1 MAVLS
6 IWLTYIEYSFTTF
19 SMEFAKEFSAFLY
32 EKKIIRFGDFTLASG
47 KKSPYY
53 IDLRL
58 VPSYP
63 IYYRKMIKG
72 LQNIIAEDVGFES
85 FHSLVSVPTGG
96 LVVAASLAI
105 EIVKP
110 IIYVRKEAK
119 EHGTGKAVEGVT
131 CQDMKLLM
139 IEDVVTSGGSVIN
152 AIKSIKDEKMQVTD
166 AYAIV
171 DRMEG
176 ATEALQAEGVKL
188 HSLLTIKQIAES
200 LFEQKLITEDVLNQV
215 KERIQ

>member
-1 MAVLS
+1 MDFVK
-6 IWLTYIEYSFTTF
+6 
-19 SMEFAKEFSAFLY
+19 EFATFLY

-58 VPSYP
+58 VPSFP
-63 IYYRKMIKG
+63 HEYRKMIKG
-72 LQNIIAEDVGFES
+72 LQNLIANDVGFEN

-96 LVVAASLAI
+96 LIVAASLAT

-110 IIYVRKEAK
+110 LIYVRKQAK

-152 AIKSIKDEKMQVTD
+152 AIKSIKEEKMVVTD
-166 AYAIV
+166 AYAVI

-176 ATEALQAEGVKL
+176 ATQALQAEDVNL
-188 HSLLTIKQIAES
+188 HSLLTINDITQS
-200 LFEQKLITEDVLNQV
+200 LFEQKLITEDTLKQV
-215 KERIQ
+215 QARIK

>member
-1 MAVLS
+1 MDFVK
-6 IWLTYIEYSFTTF
+6 
-19 SMEFAKEFSAFLY
+19 EFATFLY

-58 VPSYP
+58 VPSFP
-63 IYYRKMIKG
+63 HEYRKMIKE
-72 LQNIIAEDVGFES
+72 LQNLIAEDIGFEN

-96 LVVAASLAI
+96 LVVAASLAT

-110 IIYVRKEAK
+110 LIYVRKQAK

-139 IEDVVTSGGSVIN
+139 IEDVITSGGSVIN
-152 AIKSIKDEKMQVTD
+152 AIKSIKEKKMAVTD

-171 DRMEG
+171 DRKEG
-176 ATEALQAEGVKL
+176 ATQALRDEGVKL
-188 HSLLTIKQIAES
+188 HSLLTINDITQV
-200 LFEQKLITEDVLNQV
+200 LYDQKLITEDILNQV
-215 KERIQ
+215 KEITS

>member
-1 MAVLS
+1 
-6 IWLTYIEYSFTTF
+6 
-19 SMEFAKEFSAFLY
+19 MEFAKEFSAFLN

-72 LQNIIAEDVGFES
+72 LQNLIAEDVGLEN

-119 EHGTGKAVEGVT
+119 EHGTGKAVEGVI
-131 CQDMKLLM
+131 CHDMKLLM

-152 AIKSIKDEKMQVTD
+152 AIKSIKEEKMKVTD
-166 AYAIV
+166 TYAV
-171 DRMEG
+171 
-176 ATEALQAEGVKL
+176 AVSYT
-188 HSLLTIKQIAES
+188 HLTLPTKA
-200 LFEQKLITEDVLNQV
+200 
-215 KERIQ
+215 

>member
-1 MAVLS
+1 MGLVK
-6 IWLTYIEYSFTTF
+6 
-19 SMEFAKEFSAFLY
+19 EFATFLY

-47 KKSPYY
+47 RKSPYY

-58 VPSYP
+58 VPSFP
-63 IYYRKMIKG
+63 HEYRKMIKG
-72 LQNIIAEDVGFES
+72 LQNLIAEDIGFEN

-96 LVVAASLAI
+96 LVVAASLAT

-110 IIYVRKEAK
+110 LIYVRKQAK
-119 EHGTGKAVEGVT
+119 EHGTGKSVEGVT

-152 AIKSIKDEKMQVTD
+152 AIKSIKEEKMIVTD

-176 ATEALQAEGVKL
+176 ATQALRDEGVKL
-188 HSLLTIKQIAES
+188 HSLLTINDITQV
-200 LFEQKLITEDVLNQV
+200 LYDQKLITEDILNQV
-215 KERIQ
+215 KEITS

>member
-1 MAVLS
+1 
-6 IWLTYIEYSFTTF
+6 
-19 SMEFAKEFSAFLY
+19 MEFVKEFATFLF

-47 KKSPYY
+47 NKSPYY

-58 VPSYP
+58 VPSFP
-63 IYYRKMIKG
+63 HEYRKMIKG
-72 LQNIIAEDVGFES
+72 LQNLIADDIGFEN

-96 LVVAASLAI
+96 LVVAASLAT
-105 EIVKP
+105 EIIKP
-110 IIYVRKEAK
+110 LIYVRKQAK

-152 AIKSIKDEKMQVTD
+152 AIKSIREEKMIVTD
-166 AYAIV
+166 AYAVV

-176 ATEALQAEGVKL
+176 ATQALQVDGVKL
-188 HSLLTIKQIAES
+188 HSLLTINDITQS
-200 LFEQKLITEDVLNQV
+200 LFEQKLITEDVLKQV
-215 KERIQ
+215 QDRIK

>member
-1 MAVLS
+1 
-6 IWLTYIEYSFTTF
+6 
-19 SMEFAKEFSAFLY
+19 MEFAKEFASFLY

-63 IYYRKMIKG
+63 IQYRKMIKG
-72 LQNIIAEDVGFES
+72 LQNLIAKDIGFEN

-96 LVVAASLAI
+96 LVVAASLAT

-110 IIYVRKEAK
+110 LIYVRNKPK

-131 CQDMKLLM
+131 CQEMKLLM

-152 AIKSIKDEKMQVTD
+152 AIKTIKEEKMVVTD
-166 AYAIV
+166 AYAVV

-176 ATEALQAEGVKL
+176 AAQALEAEGVKL
-188 HSLLTIKQIAES
+188 HSLLTIKEIAEN
-200 LFEQKLITEDVLNQV
+200 LFEQKLISEDVLKQV
-215 KERIQ
+215 QDRVN

>member
-1 MAVLS
+1 
-6 IWLTYIEYSFTTF
+6 
-19 SMEFAKEFSAFLY
+19 MEFAKEFSAFLY
-32 EKKIIRFGDFTLASG
+32 EKNIIRFGDFTLASG

-58 VPSYP
+58 VPSFP

-72 LQNIIAEDVGFES
+72 LQNQIAEDIGFEN

-96 LVVAASLAI
+96 LVVAASLAT
-105 EIVKP
+105 EIIKP
-110 IIYVRKEAK
+110 LIYVRKEAK
-119 EHGTGKAVEGVT
+119 EHGTGKAVEGVI
-131 CQDMKLLM
+131 CHNMKLLM

-152 AIKSIKDEKMQVTD
+152 AIKSIKEEKMVVTD
-166 AYAIV
+166 AYAVV

-176 ATEALQAEGVKL
+176 ATEALFAEGVKL
-188 HSLLTIKQIAES
+188 HSLLTIKQIVES
-200 LFEQKLITEDVLNQV
+200 LYEQKLITEDVLNQV

>member
-1 MAVLS
+1 MGFVK
-6 IWLTYIEYSFTTF
+6 
-19 SMEFAKEFSAFLY
+19 EFATFLY

-47 KKSPYY
+47 TKSPYY

-58 VPSYP
+58 VPSFP
-63 IYYRKMIKG
+63 HEYRKMIKG
-72 LQNIIAEDVGFES
+72 LQNLIADDVGFEN

-96 LVVAASLAI
+96 LVVAASLAT

-110 IIYVRKEAK
+110 LIYVRKQAK

-152 AIKSIKDEKMQVTD
+152 AIKSIKEEKMIVTD
-166 AYAIV
+166 AYAVV

-188 HSLLTIKQIAES
+188 HSLSTINDITQN
-200 LFEQKLITEDVLNQV
+200 LFEQKLITENILKQV
-215 KERIQ
+215 QERIK

>member
-1 MAVLS
+1 
-6 IWLTYIEYSFTTF
+6 
-19 SMEFAKEFSAFLY
+19 
-32 EKKIIRFGDFTLASG
+32 
-47 KKSPYY
+47 
-53 IDLRL
+53 
-58 VPSYP
+58 
-63 IYYRKMIKG
+63 
-72 LQNIIAEDVGFES
+72 
-85 FHSLVSVPTGG
+85 
-96 LVVAASLAI
+96 
-105 EIVKP
+105 
-110 IIYVRKEAK
+110 
-119 EHGTGKAVEGVT
+119 
-131 CQDMKLLM
+131 M

-152 AIKSIKDEKMQVTD
+152 AIKSIKEEKMQVTD

>member
-1 MAVLS
+1 MDFVK
-6 IWLTYIEYSFTTF
+6 
-19 SMEFAKEFSAFLY
+19 EFATFLY

-58 VPSYP
+58 VPSFP
-63 IYYRKMIKG
+63 HEYRKMIKG
-72 LQNIIAEDVGFES
+72 LQNLIAEDIGFEN

-96 LVVAASLAI
+96 LVVAASLATD
-105 EIVKP
+105 IVKTL
-110 IIYVRKEAK
+110 IYVRKQAK

-152 AIKSIKDEKMQVTD
+152 AIKSIKEEKMVVTA
-166 AYAIV
+166 AYAVV

-176 ATEALQAEGVKL
+176 ATKALQSEGVKL
-188 HSLLTIKQIAES
+188 HSLLTINDITQN
-200 LFEQKLITEDVLNQV
+200 LFEQKLISEDVLKQV
-215 KERIQ
+215 QDRIN

>member
-1 MAVLS
+1 
-6 IWLTYIEYSFTTF
+6 
-19 SMEFAKEFSAFLY
+19 MEFAKEFSAFLY

-72 LQNIIAEDVGFES
+72 LQNIIAEDVGFEN

-152 AIKSIKDEKMQVTD
+152 AIKSIKEEKMTVTD

-171 DRMEG
+171 NRMEG

>member
-1 MAVLS
+1 MDFVK
-6 IWLTYIEYSFTTF
+6 
-19 SMEFAKEFSAFLY
+19 EFATFLY

-58 VPSYP
+58 VPSFP
-63 IYYRKMIKG
+63 HEYRKMIKE
-72 LQNIIAEDVGFES
+72 LQNLISEDVGFEN

-96 LVVAASLAI
+96 LVVAASLAT

-110 IIYVRKEAK
+110 LIYVRKQAK

-152 AIKSIKDEKMQVTD
+152 AIKSIKEEKMVVTD
-166 AYAIV
+166 ACAVV

-176 ATEALQAEGVKL
+176 ATEALLAEGIKL
-188 HSLLTIKQIAES
+188 HSLLTINDITQS
-200 LFEQKLITEDVLNQV
+200 LFEQKLITEDVLKQV
-215 KERIQ
+215 RDRIK

>member
-1 MAVLS
+1 
-6 IWLTYIEYSFTTF
+6 
-19 SMEFAKEFSAFLY
+19 MEFAKEFSVFLY
-32 EKKIIRFGDFTLASG
+32 EKKIFRFGDFTLASG

-58 VPSYP
+58 VPSFP
-63 IYYRKMIKG
+63 HEYRKMIKG
-72 LQNIIAEDVGFES
+72 LQNLIAEDIGFES

-96 LVVAASLAI
+96 LVVAASLAT

-110 IIYVRKEAK
+110 LIYVRKQAK

-152 AIKSIKDEKMQVTD
+152 AIKSIKEEKMVITD
-166 AYAIV
+166 VCAIV

-176 ATEALQAEGVKL
+176 ATEALLAECINL
-188 HSLLTIKQIAES
+188 HSLLTINDITQS
-200 LFEQKLITEDVLNQV
+200 LFEQKLITEDVLKQV
-215 KERIQ
+215 RDRIK

>member
-1 MAVLS
+1 
-6 IWLTYIEYSFTTF
+6 
-19 SMEFAKEFSAFLY
+19 MEFAKEFSTFLY

-63 IYYRKMIKG
+63 IEYRKMIKG
-72 LQNIIAEDVGFES
+72 LQNMIAEDVGLEN

-188 HSLLTIKQIAES
+188 HSLLTIKQIAEN

>member
-1 MAVLS
+1 
-6 IWLTYIEYSFTTF
+6 
-19 SMEFAKEFSAFLY
+19 MEFAKEFSAFLY

-72 LQNIIAEDVGFES
+72 LQNIIAEDVGFEN

-176 ATEALQAEGVKL
+176 ATEALQTEGVKL

>member
-1 MAVLS
+1 
-6 IWLTYIEYSFTTF
+6 
-19 SMEFAKEFSAFLY
+19 MEFVKEFSAFLY
-32 EKKIIRFGDFTLASG
+32 EKKIIRFGDFILASG

-63 IYYRKMIKG
+63 IQYRKMIKG
-72 LQNIIAEDVGFES
+72 LENMIVEYIGLEN

-110 IIYVRKEAK
+110 IIYVRDKPK
-119 EHGTGKAVEGVT
+119 EHGTGKSVEGVT
-131 CQDMKLLM
+131 CQHMKLLM
-139 IEDVVTSGGSVIN
+139 IEDVVTSGGSVIK
-152 AIKSIKDEKMQVTD
+152 AIKSIMEEKMTVRD
-166 AYAIV
+166 VYAVV

-176 ATEALQAEGVKL
+176 ASEALLAEGVKL
-188 HSLLTIKQIAES
+188 HSLLTIKQIVES
-200 LFEQKLITEDVLNQV
+200 LHEQKLITEDVLNQV

>member
-1 MAVLS
+1 MDFVK
-6 IWLTYIEYSFTTF
+6 
-19 SMEFAKEFSAFLY
+19 EFATFLH

-58 VPSYP
+58 VPSFP
-63 IYYRKMIKG
+63 HEYRKMIKG
-72 LQNIIAEDVGFES
+72 LQNLIANDVGFEN

-96 LVVAASLAI
+96 LVVAASLAT

-110 IIYVRKEAK
+110 LIYVRKQAK

-152 AIKSIKDEKMQVTD
+152 AIKSIKEEKMVVPD
-166 AYAIV
+166 AYAVV

-176 ATEALQAEGVKL
+176 ATQALQDEGVKL
-188 HSLLTIKQIAES
+188 HSLLTINDITQS
-200 LFEQKLITEDVLNQV
+200 LFEQKLITEDVLKQV
-215 KERIQ
+215 QDRIK

>member
-1 MAVLS
+1 
-6 IWLTYIEYSFTTF
+6 
-19 SMEFAKEFSAFLY
+19 MEFAKEFSAFLY

-63 IYYRKMIKG
+63 IQYRKMIKE
-72 LQNIIAEDVGFES
+72 LQNMITEYVELEN

-119 EHGTGKAVEGVT
+119 EHGTGKSVEGVT
-131 CQDMKLLM
+131 CQDMKL
-139 IEDVVTSGGSVIN
+139 
-152 AIKSIKDEKMQVTD
+152 
-166 AYAIV
+166 
-171 DRMEG
+171 
-176 ATEALQAEGVKL
+176 
-188 HSLLTIKQIAES
+188 
-200 LFEQKLITEDVLNQV
+200 
-215 KERIQ
+215 

>member
-1 MAVLS
+1 
-6 IWLTYIEYSFTTF
+6 
-19 SMEFAKEFSAFLY
+19 MEFAKEFSAFLY

-72 LQNIIAEDVGFES
+72 LQNIIAEDVGLEN

-188 HSLLTIKQIAES
+188 HSLLTIKEIAES

>member
-1 MAVLS
+1 MDFVK
-6 IWLTYIEYSFTTF
+6 
-19 SMEFAKEFSAFLY
+19 EFATFLY

-58 VPSYP
+58 VPSFP
-63 IYYRKMIKG
+63 HEYRKMIRG
-72 LQNIIAEDVGFES
+72 LQNLIAENIGFEN

-96 LVVAASLAI
+96 LVVAASLAT

-110 IIYVRKEAK
+110 LIYVRKQVK

-131 CQDMKLLM
+131 CHDMKLLM

-152 AIKSIKDEKMQVTD
+152 AIKSIKEEKMVITD
-166 AYAIV
+166 AYAVV

-176 ATEALQAEGVKL
+176 ATKALQAEGVKP
-188 HSLLTIKQIAES
+188 HSLLTINDITRS
-200 LFEQKLITEDVLNQV
+200 LFEQKLNTEDILKQV
-215 KERIQ
+215 QDRIR

>member
-1 MAVLS
+1 
-6 IWLTYIEYSFTTF
+6 
-19 SMEFAKEFSAFLY
+19 MEFAKEFSAFLY

-72 LQNIIAEDVGFES
+72 LQNIIAEDVGLEN

-176 ATEALQAEGVKL
+176 ATEALQNEGVKL

>member
-1 MAVLS
+1 MDFVK
-6 IWLTYIEYSFTTF
+6 
-19 SMEFAKEFSAFLY
+19 EFATFLY

-47 KKSPYY
+47 KTSPYY

-58 VPSYP
+58 VPSFP
-63 IYYRKMIKG
+63 HEYRKMIKG
-72 LQNIIAEDVGFES
+72 LQNLIAEDIGFEN

-96 LVVAASLAI
+96 LIVAASLAT

-110 IIYVRKEAK
+110 LIYVRKQTK
-119 EHGTGKAVEGVT
+119 EHGTGKAVEGVV

-152 AIKSIKDEKMQVTD
+152 AIKSIKAEKMVVTD
-166 AYAIV
+166 TCTVV

-176 ATEALQAEGVKL
+176 ATQILQAEGVKL
-188 HSLLTIKQIAES
+188 HSLLTINDITQI
-200 LFEQKLITEDVLNQV
+200 LFEQKLITEDKLKQIQ
-215 KERIQ
+215 ERIK

>member
-1 MAVLS
+1 MDFVK
-6 IWLTYIEYSFTTF
+6 
-19 SMEFAKEFSAFLY
+19 EFATFLY

-58 VPSYP
+58 VPSFP
-63 IYYRKMIKG
+63 HEYRKMIKG
-72 LQNIIAEDVGFES
+72 LQNLIANNVGFEN

-96 LVVAASLAI
+96 LVVAASLAT

-110 IIYVRKEAK
+110 LIYVRKQAK

-152 AIKSIKDEKMQVTD
+152 AIKSIKEEKMVVTD
-166 AYAIV
+166 AYAVV

-176 ATEALQAEGVKL
+176 ATKALQDEGVRL
-188 HSLLTIKQIAES
+188 HSLLTINDITQS
-200 LFEQKLITEDVLNQV
+200 LFEQKLITEDVLKQV
-215 KERIQ
+215 QDRIK

>member
-1 MAVLS
+1 MGFVK
-6 IWLTYIEYSFTTF
+6 
-19 SMEFAKEFSAFLY
+19 EFATFLY

-47 KKSPYY
+47 VKSPYY

-58 VPSYP
+58 VPSFP
-63 IYYRKMIKG
+63 HEYRKMIKG
-72 LQNIIAEDVGFES
+72 LQNLIAEDIGFED

-96 LVVAASLAI
+96 LIVAASLAT

-110 IIYVRKEAK
+110 LIYVRKQAK

-152 AIKSIKDEKMQVTD
+152 AVKSIKEEKMTVTD

-176 ATEALQAEGVKL
+176 ATEALQAEGIKL
-188 HSLLTIKQIAES
+188 HSLLTIIDIAQS
-200 LFEQKLITEDVLNQV
+200 LFEQKLISADVLKQV
-215 KERIQ
+215 QDRIK

>member
-1 MAVLS
+1 
-6 IWLTYIEYSFTTF
+6 
-19 SMEFAKEFSAFLY
+19 MEFAKEFSAFLY

-72 LQNIIAEDVGFES
+72 LQNIIAEDVGLEN

-152 AIKSIKDEKMQVTD
+152 AIKSIKDEKMKVTD
-166 AYAIV
+166 TYAIV

-176 ATEALQAEGVKL
+176 ATEALQNEGVKL

>member
-1 MAVLS
+1 
-6 IWLTYIEYSFTTF
+6 
-19 SMEFAKEFSAFLY
+19 MEFAKEFSAFLY

-166 AYAIV
+166 AYAVV

-176 ATEALQAEGVKL
+176 ATEALQNEGVKL

>member
-6 IWLTYIEYSFTTF
+6 IWLTYIEYNFLIF

-72 LQNIIAEDVGFES
+72 LQNIIAEDVGLEN

>member
-1 MAVLS
+1 MELVK
-6 IWLTYIEYSFTTF
+6 
-19 SMEFAKEFSAFLY
+19 EFATFLF

-47 KKSPYY
+47 NKSPYY

-58 VPSYP
+58 VPSFP
-63 IYYRKMIKG
+63 HEYRKMIKG
-72 LQNIIAEDVGFES
+72 LQNLIAEDIGFEN

-96 LVVAASLAI
+96 LVVAASLAT

-110 IIYVRKEAK
+110 LIYVRKQAK
-119 EHGTGKAVEGVT
+119 EHGTGKSVEGVT

-152 AIKSIKDEKMQVTD
+152 AIKSIKEEKMIVTD

-176 ATEALQAEGVKL
+176 ATQALRDEGVKL
-188 HSLLTIKQIAES
+188 HSLLTINDITQV
-200 LFEQKLITEDVLNQV
+200 LYDQKLITEDILNQV
-215 KERIQ
+215 KEITS

>member
-1 MAVLS
+1 MDFVK
-6 IWLTYIEYSFTTF
+6 
-19 SMEFAKEFSAFLY
+19 EFATFLY

-58 VPSYP
+58 VPSFP
-63 IYYRKMIKG
+63 HEYRKMIKG
-72 LQNIIAEDVGFES
+72 LQNLISDDIGFEN

-96 LVVAASLAI
+96 LVVAASLAT

-110 IIYVRKEAK
+110 LIYVRKQAK

-152 AIKSIKDEKMQVTD
+152 AIKSIKEEKMVVTD
-166 AYAIV
+166 AYAVI

-176 ATEALQAEGVKL
+176 ATQALQAEDVNL
-188 HSLLTIKQIAES
+188 HSLLTINDITQS
-200 LFEQKLITEDVLNQV
+200 LFEQKLITEDVLKQV
-215 KERIQ
+215 QDRIK